1 MDTTEFV
8 RLELLV
14 VGALFAGLALLLPK
28 IIKAVKGG
36 TPAAPP
42 AAQPQH
48 DYHTRERPATDS
60 RLIIDKLGSIGRLLE
75 KADDSRSKFHARIDK
90 QAEALAKHEKE
101 CYERATKTEVRLGRI
116 EEILK
121 RLDRV

>member
-36 TPAAPP
+36 TPAPPP
-42 AAQPQH
+42 AAPPSPSIG
-48 DYHTRERPATDS
+48 TADS
-60 RLIIDKLGSIGRLLE
+60 RLILDKLSSIGRLLE

-90 QAEALAKHEKE
+90 QAEALAQHEKG
-101 CYERATKTEVRLGRI
+101 CYERSTKTEVRLGRI